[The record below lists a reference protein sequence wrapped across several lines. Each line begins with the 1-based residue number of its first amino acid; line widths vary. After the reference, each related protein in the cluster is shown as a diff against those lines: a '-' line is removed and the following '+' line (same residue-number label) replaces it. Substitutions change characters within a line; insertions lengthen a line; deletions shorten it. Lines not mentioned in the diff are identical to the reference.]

1 MFTNIQKIFEIL
13 DFKKKREFKILVVLM
28 FIAMLLETIG
38 ISSMIPLINYF
49 TNENILASYNIN
61 LQNFLLELGISQQ
74 NILNFILIF
83 IVGVFLIK
91 NLYMGLY
98 GWLESRFAYKVRF
111 DLGARLFDKYLNSP
125 YLFHVENSSSNLT
138 TKIVHE
144 TSIYGSA
151 LVHLSTLLT
160 ETLIILGILIFLL
173 IIKPSETL
181 ILIFIGFFTSFTFY
195 LALKKIISRLG
206 KRREIAQKVQ
216 MKSLQQG
223 LGAIKDIIIYKAQ
236 KNFINIFY
244 SDSHNM
250 ANVAYKMYFLQKLPK
265 IWFEVTTIALITFI
279 IFVLSLQKL
288 ETNAIMATISIF
300 LVSSLKIIP
309 SINKIL
315 VSLQSIKY
323 SEPSF
328 NNLLAD
334 LKLKNINKMDVNHK
348 EDEKIRFQKEIR
360 FENVCFSYPK
370 SHKEVLKNINFA
382 IKKNEFIGIVGE
394 TGTGK
399 STLVDLLIGLIDP
412 DEGSILIDGNK
423 ISNNSY
429 FWKNNLGYVPQN
441 LYLLDDSIKN
451 NIALGYKK
459 NEVSSTKVQNSI
471 YNSQLTKFVSKLKN
485 GLETNVGERGVKISG
500 GEKQRIGIARALYNN
515 PEILVFD
522 EATSNL
528 DLETES
534 KILEILLKFKKKK
547 TIIFITHRESSLN
560 ICDRV
565 FRIENNAIKEIK
577 KN

>member
-1 MFTNIQKIFEIL
+1 MFTNIKKILEIL
-13 DFKKKREFKILVVLM
+13 DYKKKREFKILVVLM
-28 FIAMLLETIG
+28 FVAMVLETIG

-49 TNENILASYNIN
+49 TNENILASHNIN
-61 LQNFLLELGISQQ
+61 FQQFLLEIGISQE

-83 IVGVFLIK
+83 IIVVFLIK

-111 DLGARLFDKYLNSP
+111 DLGSRLFDKYLNSQ
-125 YLFHVENSSSNLT
+125 YLFHVENNSSNLT

-151 LVHLSTLLT
+151 LVHLSALLT
-160 ETLIILGILIFLL
+160 EILIIFGIVTFLL
-173 IIKPSETL
+173 IIRPSETL
-181 ILIFIGFFTSFTFY
+181 ILIFIGFATSFTFY
-195 LALKKIISRLG
+195 LGLKKIISRLG

-236 KNFINIFY
+236 KKFINIFY
-244 SDSHNM
+244 SDSNNM

-265 IWFEVTTIALITFI
+265 IWFEITTIALITFI

-288 ETNAIMATISIF
+288 ETTTIMATISIF

-309 SINKIL
+309 SINRIL
-315 VSLQSIKY
+315 ISIQNIKY

-328 NNLLAD
+328 NSLLAD
-334 LKLKNINKMDVNHK
+334 LKLKNSNEIKANDK
-348 EDEKIRFQKEIR
+348 EDEKIKFEKEIS
-360 FENVCFSYPK
+360 FKNVYFSYPK
-370 SHKEVLKNINFA
+370 TYKQVLKNVSFS

-399 STLVDLLIGLIDP
+399 STLVDLLIGLIPP
-412 DEGSILIDGNK
+412 DEGSIEIDGKK
-423 ISNNSY
+423 ISKNSY

-459 NEVSSTKVQNSI
+459 DEVSSSQIQNSI
-471 YNSQLTKFVSKLKN
+471 NNSQLTKFVSKLQN

-547 TIIFITHRESSLN
+547 TIVFITHREHSLN

-577 KN
+577 KS